1 MPTTT
6 LSGPN
11 AATPAAPP
19 RIVIRPPTAATAADG
34 PALVVGFERLGEASR
49 YQRFLSAMP
58 HLTDA
63 QLRYLMNVDQR
74 ANVALAAIDPSD
86 GIVGVGRFVRLSRC
100 EAEPAIAIADGYQGQ
115 GIGIAL
121 LRALTDCAQRRG

>member
-1 MPTTT
+1 
-6 LSGPN
+6 
-11 AATPAAPP
+11 
-19 RIVIRPPTAATAADG
+19 
-34 PALVVGFERLGEASR
+34 
-49 YQRFLSAMP
+49 MP

-63 QLRYLMNVDQR
+63 QLRYLMNVDQL

-121 LRALTDCAQRRG
+121 LRALTDCAQRRGVTRYRGLVLADNLAALRLLSGVGRVRSTRAGASLDVAVDLAAAAA